1 MVSIALCAAASNKAA
16 HNGKEDKKVKRGLLE
31 LGTANFGNIY
41 SAAGPY
47 AAPYAAH
54 SVPSYQSLAAP
65 FIPSPQLVPETNTF
79 LHSAAHA
86 AVGPAHAVH
95 YAAPVVQHHAVE
107 EVAPQVRTIVKHVP
121 VPYERIIKVDNPIYT
136 QFERQIPGDFCF
148 LNNNYYVIIM
158 KPLTFKL

>member
-1 MVSIALCAAASNKAA
+1 MVSIALCAAASNKS
-16 HNGKEDKKVKRGLLE
+16 KDDKKVKRGLLE

-41 SAAGPY
+41 GAAAPY

-54 SVPSYQSLAAP
+54 SVPAYQPLAAP

-79 LHSAAHA
+79 LHAAPVLPVAHA
-86 AVGPAHAVH
+86 AVAPAPAPAVH

-107 EVAPQVRTIVKHVP
+107 AVPTQVKTIVKHVP

-136 QFERQIPGDFCF
+136 QFERHIPG
-148 LNNNYYVIIM
+148 
-158 KPLTFKL
+158 KLTFYTTY